1 MQSWRGRASSGVIRV
16 ARRLIANTPLQRLPL
31 TTAIYRRVF
40 RLGYPSDEVS
50 ISFRGVNLTL
60 PTGDVTIVPGLIGGY
75 YEKIGLDVFERLC
88 ATSRSVV
95 DVGANIGLFSCLA
108 ASRLAAGGS
117 VVSFE
122 PIPANL
128 RYLRQN
134 LAQNGSAELVTVEAS
149 AVGERA
155 GDIEIFLVEG
165 SIGTHSAS
173 SRNALDSANSV
184 TVPVVNLDAYAQRLS
199 GPIDVLKVDVEGYE
213 GHVLRGARAVLTQQR
228 PSLFVEYVPV
238 HLTNCGFPPAE
249 LLDIVFDN
257 YAQVYLVDDVRG
269 TIQRRTK
276 TELLDPSHEH
286 KNANL
291 IAVDAQAHPE
301 HVATIEAVSAALAGR

>member
-16 ARRLIANTPLQRLPL
+16 ARRLIANTPIQRLPL

-75 YEKIGLDVFERLC
+75 YEKIELDVFERLC

-108 ASRLAAGGS
+108 ASRLPAGGS

-134 LAQNGSAELVTVEAS
+134 LERNGFTEQVVVEAT
-149 AVGERA
+149 AVGEHE
-155 GDIEIFLVEG
+155 GSIEIFLVEG

-184 TVPVVNLDAYAQRLS
+184 TVPVVNLDAYARS
-199 GPIDVLKVDVEGYE
+199 MTGRIDVLKVDVEGYE
-213 GHVLRGARAVLTQQR
+213 GHVLRGARGVLTEQR
-228 PSLFVEYVPV
+228 PTLFIEYVPV
-238 HLTNCGFPPAE
+238 HLTNCGFPPRE
-249 LLDIVFDN
+249 LLDIVFDT
-257 YAQVYLVDDVRG
+257 YELVYLVDDVRG
-269 TIQRRTK
+269 TIQRRAK
-276 TELLDPSHEH
+276 ADLLDRSHEH

-291 IAVDAQAHPE
+291 IAVDARAHPE
-301 HVATIEAVSAALAGR
+301 HAAAVESFSVALAGH